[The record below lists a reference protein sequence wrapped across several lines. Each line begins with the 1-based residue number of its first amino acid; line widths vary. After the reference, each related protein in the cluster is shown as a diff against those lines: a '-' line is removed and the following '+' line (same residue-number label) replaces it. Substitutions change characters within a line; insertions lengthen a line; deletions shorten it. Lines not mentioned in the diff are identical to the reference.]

1 MSRVYAAIAPK
12 IALPQPL
19 LIKVTYTRCA
29 THTGGKKLATLATLG
44 LRHLHQ
50 SMIHKNVRPIRGMLN
65 KVRIRCSTPVLR
77 LKVRSML
84 TLACFSSC
92 ASRSRTTSLLSPL
105 LLFLSHLRHLCR
117 CKIDVDIRQTKESGL
132 CWNQLSNLVHSGPDG
147 IKPSEHA
154 VLPLNYGP
162 RSIILRGLEKWE
174 AHEMR

>member
-29 THTGGKKLATLATLG
+29 SHVGGKKLATLATLG

-65 KVRIRCSTPVLR
+65 KVRISRSTCLLR
-77 LKVRSML
+77 RNTHSML
-84 TLACFSSC
+84 TRTCSSSC
-92 ASRSRTTSLLSPL
+92 TSRSRITSLLSPL
-105 LLFLSHLRHLCR
+105 LLFLSHLRPRCR
-117 CKIDVDIRQTKESGL
+117 RKTHVDVREVKESRL
-132 CWNQLSNLVHSGPDG
+132 CWNQLSNLVHIGPDG

-154 VLPLNYGP
+154 V
-162 RSIILRGLEKWE
+162 
-174 AHEMR
+174 